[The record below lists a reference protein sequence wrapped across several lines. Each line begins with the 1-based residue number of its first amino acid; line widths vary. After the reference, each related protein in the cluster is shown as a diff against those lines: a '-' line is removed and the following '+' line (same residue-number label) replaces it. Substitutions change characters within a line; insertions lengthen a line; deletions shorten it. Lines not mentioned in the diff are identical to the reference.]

1 MNSSSRAVAI
11 SPVSVSTLLRDYAE
25 LTKLRVT
32 SMIVL
37 TAWTGFYFAAFKS
50 GVSGFSWT
58 LFHALIGIGLVSG
71 GTAGFNEVIECDTDS
86 HMRRTAMRPLPAK
99 RMGLTHASIVCSA
112 LIIGGATY
120 LWLATNALTAL
131 LTLATA
137 VFYLGVYTPLKRVS
151 PICTFMGAFSGA
163 MPPILGWTALRGRV
177 DFGALVLFGILFFWQ
192 FPHFY
197 SIAWL
202 YREDYESASI
212 RMLPVVHRDGRSTA
226 REIMIYAGLLVP
238 VSLLPTYVGMAGRIY
253 LFGALILS
261 SGLFYYGL
269 RLALCDLPA
278 DSPRSKA
285 PARHLLRATV
295 IYLPLLFLLMML
307 NVA

>member
-1 MNSSSRAVAI
+1 
-11 SPVSVSTLLRDYAE
+11 
-25 LTKLRVT
+25 
-32 SMIVL
+32 
-37 TAWTGFYFAAFKS
+37 
-50 GVSGFSWT
+50 
-58 LFHALIGIGLVSG
+58 
-71 GTAGFNEVIECDTDS
+71 
-86 HMRRTAMRPLPAK
+86 
-99 RMGLTHASIVCSA
+99 MGLTHASIVCSA

-131 LTLATA
+131 LTLATS

-163 MPPILGWTALRGRV
+163 MPPLLGWTALRDRV
-177 DFGALVLFGILFFWQ
+177 DFGALVLFAILFFWQ

-202 YREDYESASI
+202 YREDYESAAI

-226 REIMIYAGLLVP
+226 REIMIYSGLLVP
-238 VSLLPTYVGMAGRIY
+238 ISLLPTYIGMAGRIY
-253 LFGALILS
+253 LFGALVLS

-269 RLALCDLPA
+269 RLALSHLPA

>member
-1 MNSSSRAVAI
+1 MSTSPRAVAI
-11 SPVSVSTLLRDYAE
+11 SPVSLSVLLRDYAE

-32 SMIVL
+32 SLIVL
-37 TAWTGFYFAAFKS
+37 TAWTGFYFAALKS
-50 GVSGFSWT
+50 GVSSFSWT

-86 HMRRTAMRPLPAK
+86 HMRRTATRPLPAK

-137 VFYLGVYTPLKRVS
+137 LFYLGVYTPLKRVS

-163 MPPILGWTALRGRV
+163 MPPLLGWAALRGRV

-202 YREDYESASI
+202 YREDYESAAI
-212 RMLPVVHRDGRSTA
+212 RMLPVVQSDGRSTA
-226 REIMIYAGLLVP
+226 REIMIYSGLLVP
-238 VSLLPTYVGMAGRIY
+238 MSLLPTYVGMAGQIY

-261 SGLFYYGL
+261 SGLFYCGL
-269 RLALCDLPA
+269 RLALSNLPA

>member
-1 MNSSSRAVAI
+1 MNLAPRSIAI
-11 SPVSVSTLLRDYAE
+11 TPATLSELLRDYAE

-32 SMIVL
+32 SLIVM

-50 GVSGFSWT
+50 GVSSFSWT

-71 GTAGFNEVIECDTDS
+71 GTAGFNEVIECETDA
-86 HMRRTAMRPLPAK
+86 HMRRTATRPLPAK
-99 RMGLTHASIVCSA
+99 RMGLTHASIVCST
-112 LIIGGATY
+112 LIIGGAVY

-131 LTLATA
+131 LTLGTA
-137 VFYLGVYTPLKRVS
+137 VFYLGIYTPLKRVS

-163 MPPILGWTALRGRV
+163 MPPVLGWAALRGRL

-202 YREDYESASI
+202 YREDYESADI
-212 RMLPVVHRDGRSTA
+212 RMLPVVYSDGRATA
-226 REIMIYAGLLVP
+226 REIIVYSGLLVP
-238 VSLLPTYVGMAGRIY
+238 MSLLPSYIHMAGRIY
-253 LFGALILS
+253 LFGALLLS
-261 SGLFYYGL
+261 SLLFYYGL

-278 DSPRSKA
+278 DSPKSKA

-295 IYLPLLFLLMML
+295 IYLPLLFILMML

>member
-1 MNSSSRAVAI
+1 MNSASRAIAI
-11 SPVSVSTLLRDYAE
+11 SPSTISTLLHDYAE

-37 TAWTGFYFAAFKS
+37 TAWTGFYFASLKS
-50 GVSGFSWT
+50 GVSSFSWT

-86 HMRRTAMRPLPAK
+86 HMRRTATRPLPAK

-137 VFYLGVYTPLKRVS
+137 VFYLGIYTPLKRVS

-163 MPPILGWTALRGRV
+163 MPPLLGWTALRGRV

-202 YREDYESASI
+202 YREDYESAHI
-212 RMLPVVHRDGRSTA
+212 RMLPVVHSDGRSTA
-226 REIMIYAGLLVP
+226 REIMIYSGLLVP
-238 VSLLPTYVGMAGRIY
+238 ISLLPTYIGMAGRIY
-253 LFGALILS
+253 LFGAFILS
-261 SGLFYYGL
+261 SALFYYGL
-269 RLALCDLPA
+269 RLALCKLPA

>member
-1 MNSSSRAVAI
+1 MNTAPRAIAI
-11 SPVSVSTLLRDYAE
+11 SPSSLSVLLRDYAE

-120 LWLATNALTAL
+120 LWLATNALTA
-131 LTLATA
+131 
-137 VFYLGVYTPLKRVS
+137 
-151 PICTFMGAFSGA
+151 
-163 MPPILGWTALRGRV
+163 
-177 DFGALVLFGILFFWQ
+177 
-192 FPHFY
+192 
-197 SIAWL
+197 
-202 YREDYESASI
+202 SAHA
-212 RMLPVVHRDGRSTA
+212 RHRR
-226 REIMIYAGLLVP
+226 
-238 VSLLPTYVGMAGRIY
+238 LLPRRLHSVETRLPHLHVHGSVLRRHA
-253 LFGALILS
+253 
-261 SGLFYYGL
+261 SGS
-269 RLALCDLPA
+269 RLD
-278 DSPRSKA
+278 R
-285 PARHLLRATV
+285 PARPR
-295 IYLPLLFLLMML
+295 
-307 NVA
+307 

>member
-1 MNSSSRAVAI
+1 MSSAPRAVA
-11 SPVSVSTLLRDYAE
+11 VSQSNLSVLLHDYAE

-32 SMIVL
+32 SLIVL

-50 GVSGFSWT
+50 GVSSFTWT
-58 LFHALIGIGLVSG
+58 LFHTLIGIGLVSG
-71 GTAGFNEVIECDTDS
+71 GTAGFNEVIECDTDA
-86 HMRRTAMRPLPAK
+86 HMRRTATRPLPAK
-99 RMGLTHASIVCSA
+99 RMGLTHASFVCSA

-120 LWLATNALTAL
+120 LWLATNALSAM
-131 LTLATA
+131 LTLATSL
-137 VFYLGVYTPLKRVS
+137 FYLGVYTPLKRVS
-151 PICTFMGAFSGA
+151 PVCTFMGAFSGA
-163 MPPILGWTALRGRV
+163 MPPLLGWTALRGRV
-177 DFGALVLFGILFFWQ
+177 DFGAIVLFGILFFWQ

-202 YREDYESASI
+202 YREDYESAAI
-212 RMLPVVHRDGRSTA
+212 RMLPVVHSDGRSTA
-226 REIMIYAGLLVP
+226 REIMIYSGLLVP
-238 VSLLPTYVGMAGRIY
+238 ISLLPTYIGLAGRIY
-253 LFGALILS
+253 LVGAFLLS

-269 RLALCDLPA
+269 RLALCDQPA

>member
-1 MNSSSRAVAI
+1 MSSSVQSVAI
-11 SPVSVSTLLRDYAE
+11 SAGISARLHDYAE

-32 SMIVL
+32 SLILL

-50 GVSGFSWT
+50 GVSSFSWT
-58 LFHALIGIGLVSG
+58 LLHALIGIGLVSA
-71 GTAGFNEVIECDTDS
+71 GTAGFNEVIECETDS
-86 HMRRTAMRPLPAK
+86 HMRRTATRPLPAK
-99 RMGLTHASIVCSA
+99 RMGLTHACIFCSA
-112 LIIGGATY
+112 LIVGGATY
-120 LWLATNALTAL
+120 LCIACNALTAL
-131 LTLATA
+131 LTLATS

-163 MPPILGWTALRGRV
+163 MPPLLGWTALRDHI
-177 DFGALVLFGILFFWQ
+177 DFGAIVLFGILFFWQ

-202 YREDYESASI
+202 YREDYENAAI
-212 RMLPVVHRDGRSTA
+212 RMLPVVHSDGRSTA
-226 REIMIYAGLLVP
+226 REIMVYSGLLVP
-238 VSLLPTYVGMAGRIY
+238 MSLLPTYIGMAGRVY
-253 LFGALILS
+253 LFGAFLLS

-269 RLALCDLPA
+269 RLALSDLPA

-295 IYLPLLFLLMML
+295 MYLPLLFILMML

>member
-1 MNSSSRAVAI
+1 MNTAPRAVAI
-11 SPVSVSTLLRDYAE
+11 SPSSLSVLLRDYAE

-32 SMIVL
+32 SLIVL
-37 TAWTGFYFAAFKS
+37 TAWTGFYFAALKS
-50 GVSGFSWT
+50 GVSSFSWT

-137 VFYLGVYTPLKRVS
+137 LFYLGVYTPLKRVS

-177 DFGALVLFGILFFWQ
+177 DFGALVLFAILFFWQ

-202 YREDYESASI
+202 YREDYENAAI
-212 RMLPVVHRDGRSTA
+212 RMLPVVHSDGRSTA
-226 REIMIYAGLLVP
+226 REIMIYSGLLVP
-238 VSLLPTYVGMAGRIY
+238 ISLLPTYIGMAGRIY
-253 LFGALILS
+253 VFGALVLS
-261 SGLFYYGL
+261 SGLFYFAL

-295 IYLPLLFLLMML
+295 IYLPLLLLLMML

>member
-1 MNSSSRAVAI
+1 MNSASRAIAI
-11 SPVSVSTLLRDYAE
+11 SPSTLSTLLRDYAE

-37 TAWTGFYFAAFKS
+37 TAWTGFYFAAFRS
-50 GVSGFSWT
+50 GVSSFTWT

-71 GTAGFNEVIECDTDS
+71 GTAGFNEVIECDTDA
-86 HMRRTAMRPLPAK
+86 HMRRTATRPLPAK

-131 LTLATA
+131 LTLATS

-163 MPPILGWTALRGRV
+163 MPPILGWTALRGRI
-177 DFGALVLFGILFFWQ
+177 DFGAIVLFGILFFWQ

-202 YREDYESASI
+202 YREDYESAAI
-212 RMLPVVHRDGRSTA
+212 RMLPVVHSDGRSTA
-226 REIMIYAGLLVP
+226 REIMIYSGLLVP
-238 VSLLPTYVGMAGRIY
+238 ISLLPTYIGLAGRIY
-253 LFGALILS
+253 LVGAFLLS
-261 SGLFYYGL
+261 SALFYYAL

>member
-1 MNSSSRAVAI
+1 MNGASRAIAI
-11 SPVSVSTLLRDYAE
+11 SPSTLSTLLRDYAE

-37 TAWTGFYFAAFKS
+37 TAWTGFYFAAFRS
-50 GVSGFSWT
+50 GVSSFTWT

-71 GTAGFNEVIECDTDS
+71 GTAGFNEVIECDTDA
-86 HMRRTAMRPLPAK
+86 HMRRTATRPLPAK
-99 RMGLTHASIVCSA
+99 RMGLTHAFIVCSA

-131 LTLATA
+131 LTLATS

-163 MPPILGWTALRGRV
+163 MPPILGWAALRGRI
-177 DFGALVLFGILFFWQ
+177 DFGAIVLFGILFFWQ

-202 YREDYESASI
+202 YREDYESAAI
-212 RMLPVVHRDGRSTA
+212 RMLPVVHSDGRSTA
-226 REIMIYAGLLVP
+226 REIMIYSGLLVP
-238 VSLLPTYVGMAGRIY
+238 ISLLPTYIGLAGRIY
-253 LFGALILS
+253 LVGAFLLS
-261 SGLFYYGL
+261 SALLYYAL